1 MKIITGS
8 GREINHCDII
18 DKSKKMIDDLSGLP
32 KARALCCWSEEKI
45 DYIYC
50 YETALLLGIPFI
62 PLSPSIEYN
71 TQYPLIKCL
80 PFSVAVY
87 RNKSWDILDKEQ
99 ENRITDWLDIT
110 EMCFFTSGS
119 TGEKKLVFLTKDNIR
134 TAVCSIQEKLKYRH
148 DDRVINFLPMAFD
161 YGFYQYLLVKNVNG
175 TLCLVDEGFS
185 MGSVKRIDELNITI
199 LPLVP
204 SMISVLYTLRGRV
217 FNGDSLEKIT
227 STGEP
232 VSEGLIKQIT
242 SQFQKV
248 CFYTMYGLTEC
259 KRVSILTP
267 DDDPDYKESVGR
279 PISCSKA
286 YIKNPDHQGIGEIV
300 VTGTNVAIGSL
311 IFDSNKKIRREYFQ
325 GTLRTGD
332 IGLIDSKGFL
342 YVYGRNDSIIKILGQ
357 RTSTIEIE
365 NQTLSI
371 SGIVTCKAS
380 ADKSGCYL
388 QCIVEN
394 GITESQIR
402 KLLLKKMGTIASKII
417 ITVTTEL
424 CMSQNYKLIRPR

>member
-1 MKIITGS
+1 MKVITGH
-8 GREINHCDII
+8 GKVLDYCDII
-18 DKSKKMIDDLSGLP
+18 EKSKKMIGDLSELP
-32 KARALCCWSEEKI
+32 KSCALCCWSEEKI

-62 PLSPSIEYN
+62 PLSSSIEYCVHH
-71 TQYPLIKCL
+71 TLIECL
-80 PFSVAVY
+80 PFSVLVY
-87 RNKSWDILDKEQ
+87 KNKSWDRFDKEGD
-99 ENRITDWLDIT
+99 NSIADWLDT
-110 EMCFFTSGS
+110 AEMCFFTSGS
-119 TGEKKLVFLTKDNIR
+119 MGEKKLIFLTRDNIR
-134 TAVCSIQEKLKYRH
+134 TAVSSIQDKLKYRYE
-148 DDRVINFLPMAFD
+148 DRVINFLPMAFD

-175 TLCLVDEGFS
+175 TLCLIDEGFS

-204 SMISVLYTLRGRV
+204 SMISVFYTLRGRV
-217 FNGDSLEKIT
+217 FNGCSIEKIT

-242 SQFQKV
+242 SQFQKAR
-248 CFYTMYGLTEC
+248 FYTMYGLTEC

-279 PISCSKA
+279 PISCSEI

-311 IFDSNKKIRREYFQ
+311 IFGFKEKIRREYFQ
-325 GTLRTGD
+325 GTLETGD

-342 YVYGRNDSIIKILGQ
+342 YVYGRNDALIKILGQ
-357 RTSTIEIE
+357 RISTIEIE
-365 NQTLSI
+365 NQTLDI
-371 SGIVTCKAS
+371 SGIITCKAS

-417 ITVTTEL
+417 ITVTKDL
-424 CMSQNYKLIRPR
+424 SLSQNYKLIRPK